1 MSRRRARK
9 AMSLDELD
17 DYLISDDSPPGTT
30 MAVSD
35 LDGFLTGLIVGPE
48 FIHPEEWMRKVF
60 GGPPPLRSEH
70 DLATAAIRAILD
82 RYNDICLTLADE
94 PGRFAPQYWRTEDG
108 TVSAA
113 DWAEGF
119 RDAIRLRPAQW
130 TPLIDSPVHRH
141 LMLPIAVHWSNE
153 QDGSSLLGLTLDQ
166 ERQILAEAYHHIPEA
181 VVAIREFF
189 MPARV
194 AAANLDE
201 QSRPARKRL

>member
-9 AMSLDELD
+9 ALSLDELD
-17 DYLISDDSPPGTT
+17 VYLSSDDSPPGTS
-30 MAVSD
+30 MAISD

-60 GGPPPLRSEH
+60 GGPPPVGFEH
-70 DLATAAIRAILD
+70 DLGTAAIRAILD
-82 RYNDICLTLADE
+82 RYNDVSLTLADD
-94 PGRFAPQYWRTEDG
+94 PGRFAPIYWRTEDG
-108 TVSAA
+108 AVIAA
-113 DWAEGF
+113 NWAEGF
-119 RDAIRLRPAQW
+119 LDAVRLRPTLW
-130 TPLIDSPVHRH
+130 TPLFDSPEHRH

-153 QDGSSLLGLTLDQ
+153 RDGSSLLALPPDQ

-194 AAANLDE
+194 AASKAEELR
-201 QSRPARKRL
+201 RPARKRR

>member
-17 DYLISDDSPPGTT
+17 VYLSSDDSPPGTS

-35 LDGFLTGLIVGPE
+35 LDGFLTGLIVAPE
-48 FIHPEEWMRKVF
+48 FIHPEEWMHKVF
-60 GGPPPLRSEH
+60 GGPPPMGFEH
-70 DLATAAIRAILD
+70 DLGTAAIRAIVD
-82 RYNDICLTLADE
+82 RHNDISRTLADA
-94 PGRFAPQYWRTEDG
+94 PQSFAPIYWHTEDG
-108 TVSAA
+108 AVIAA
-113 DWAEGF
+113 DWAEGL
-119 RDAIRLRPAQW
+119 RDAIRLRPTLWA
-130 TPLIDSPVHRH
+130 PLFDSPEHRH

-153 QDGSSLLGLTLDQ
+153 LDGSSLLGVPPDQ

-194 AAANLDE
+194 AASKAED
-201 QSRPARKRL
+201 QSWPARKPR